1 MREEQLDAAAE
12 LGMTPSFFPAHIYY
26 WGDRHRDIFLGPE
39 RAARINPLRSALD
52 RGMVFTGHHDAPVTP
67 ASMLVPIWA
76 AVNRIT
82 ASGEVL
88 GPEQRIPV
96 IEALRAATINGAYQ
110 LFEEETKGSIEVGKL
125 ADFVVLSENP
135 LQVDPMTI
143 KDIQVL
149 ETIKEGK
156 TIFKL

>member
-1 MREEQLDAAAE
+1 MREDQLDAAAE
-12 LGMTPSFFPAHIYY
+12 LGMSPSFFPSHVYY

-39 RAARINPLRSALD
+39 RAARLNPLRSALE
-52 RGMVFTGHHDAPVTP
+52 RGIVFSGHHDAPVTP
-67 ASMLVPIWA
+67 ADMLLPIWA
-76 AVNRIT
+76 AVNRVT
-82 ASGEVL
+82 ASGEAL

-96 IEALRAATINGAYQ
+96 IEAIRAATINGAYQ
-110 LFEEETKGSIEVGKL
+110 LFEEEIKGSIEVGKL

-135 LQVDPMTI
+135 LLVDPMAI
-143 KDIQVL
+143 KEIRVL